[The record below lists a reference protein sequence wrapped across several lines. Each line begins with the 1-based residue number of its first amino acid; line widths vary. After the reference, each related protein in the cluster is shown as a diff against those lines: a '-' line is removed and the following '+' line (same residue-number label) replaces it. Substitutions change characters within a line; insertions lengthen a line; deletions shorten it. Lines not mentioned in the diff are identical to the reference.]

1 MAGGWGIW
9 HPASTSMCPP
19 ASICWCSVPVVFLH
33 FNCKQDYWWW
43 PQTTHTRACICLL
56 RETSGVSLSGGRDRS
71 RENPAALDSSRSRGV
86 EGAKVR
92 PGMGSRETIRPR
104 WEPNGREKGLAVIPI
119 ACGNS
124 SPCLLSVRKVVP
136 TITSKSAEIYLSMA
150 GAKQHN
156 DTGLSWFRP
165 WAVRPAA
172 VRLGRCIAV
181 HCGACGGE

>member
-1 MAGGWGIW
+1 MASSQ
-9 HPASTSMCPP
+9 HKHVPASQYMLVLSPCGVLAFQLQARLLVVASDHPHPRLYLSPP
-19 ASICWCSVPVVFLH
+19 GDKWRFPH
-33 FNCKQDYWWW
+33 
-43 PQTTHTRACICLL
+43 
-56 RETSGVSLSGGRDRS
+56 SGGRDRS
-71 RENPAALDSSRSRGV
+71 RESPAALDSSRSRGV